1 MVRQERHRRKHRT
14 RRQYEDPYRA
24 LASAVIQSAWHE
36 AEKNLTVMRTTRD
49 EAVRQRHLEDVAVCY
64 RFLETATRY
73 HQFLDLDPR
82 RIIARFRD
90 HVDPEEFRSIQ
101 HIAASMP

>member
-1 MVRQERHRRKHRT
+1 
-14 RRQYEDPYRA
+14 
-24 LASAVIQSAWHE
+24 
-36 AEKNLTVMRTTRD
+36 EKNLTVMRTTRD

-90 HVDPEEFRSIQ
+90 H
-101 HIAASMP
+101 

>member
-1 MVRQERHRRKHRT
+1 MVSRERYKRKYRT
-14 RRQYEDPYRA
+14 RRQYDDPYRA

-36 AEKNLTVMRTTRD
+36 AEKSLTVMRTTRD

-82 RIIARFRD
+82 RVIARFRD